1 MNVVS
6 SRKNERK
13 KYRKRKKGDEKS
25 LKNAI
30 KFYADALDIACTLLE
45 EKTDKSRHTWKELIL
60 LSASKREEK

>member
-6 SRKNERK
+6 SRKNERR
-13 KYRKRKKGDEKS
+13 KYRKRKKDDEKF

-30 KFYADALDIACTLLE
+30 KFYAYALDIACTLLE

-60 LSASKREEK
+60 LSAKREEK

>member
-6 SRKNERK
+6 NRKNERE
-13 KYRKRKKGDEKS
+13 KYRKRKKDDEKS

-30 KFYADALDIACTLLE
+30 KFYANALDIACTLLE
-45 EKTDKSRHTWKELIL
+45 EKTDKSRNTWKELIL

>member
-6 SRKNERK
+6 NRKNERR
-13 KYRKRKKGDEKS
+13 KYRKRKKDDEKS

-45 EKTDKSRHTWKELIL
+45 EKTDKSKHTWKELIL

>member
-13 KYRKRKKGDEKS
+13 KYRKRKKDDEKS

-30 KFYADALDIACTLLE
+30 KFYADSLDIACTLLE

-60 LSASKREEK
+60 LRASKREEK

>member
-6 SRKNERK
+6 NRKNERK
-13 KYRKRKKGDEKS
+13 KYRKRKKDDEKS

-30 KFYADALDIACTLLE
+30 TFYSNALDIACTLLE

-60 LSASKREEK
+60 LSAKREEK